1 VWTPV
6 ISTDLT
12 APSLEKGW
20 GNDAADRSKQTAFRH
35 ISRTQRN
42 LRDDDYVLMI
52 CTERYYARV
61 MHDEDPQPG
70 IGLGGTWE
78 GGLIFNQFYK
88 AGMLSHKFLPLL
100 LKSSDTPF
108 IPDPFAAVAHHDL
121 EQPDGFERLY
131 RRLTDQSAE
140 PPPLGAIVRLPPD
153 DGGAP
158 AESYQFR
165 VDPTTQ
171 PGGNDL
177 SEAMAQMREQLRAEV
192 DMRLSSIVLQR

>member
-1 VWTPV
+1 MMSEDRHPTVFMSYTWDSSEHRQSV
-6 ISTDLT
+6 
-12 APSLEKGW
+12 KGLV
-20 GNDAADRSKQTAFRH
+20 DALRAYGIDVVFDHYHPNPPKGFVMWMTKN
-35 ISRTQRN
+35 I
-42 LRDDDYVLMI
+42 RDDDYVLMI

-108 IPDPFAAVAHHDL
+108 IPDPFAAVAHYDL

-140 PPPLGAIVRLPPD
+140 PDASAFG
-153 DGGAP
+153 
-158 AESYQFR
+158 
-165 VDPTTQ
+165 TQ
-171 PGGNDL
+171 
-177 SEAMAQMREQLRAEV
+177 
-192 DMRLSSIVLQR
+192 SS